1 MADKFFK
8 NFPEIQY
15 RLNDGQ
21 VIYIKDFFRKSKFEQ
36 ENLHRVLNYTY
47 YELDDGD
54 ARPDILATKLYGNS
68 DLHWTFFL
76 VNEIENY
83 YDWYKD
89 FETFEN
95 YINKKYPGQ
104 YAVGSASTNIV
115 SAKSNS
121 ADKTNKFL
129 LGEKVTSVSS
139 EGRVILVEPDKN
151 RIAIEG
157 GEFVDNE
164 AITGKISTKS
174 FTPTSVINQR
184 DGVAYYKKDNL
195 RNNTEV
201 SGYTAVT
208 YYDEEWMNNEAKRN
222 IKIISPG
229 VINSVVKS
237 FEKVML
243 S

>member
-1 MADKFFK
+1 MADKFFQ

-15 RLNDGQ
+15 RLNDGN

-36 ENLHRVLNYTY
+36 ESLHRVLNYTY

-139 EGRVILVEPDKN
+139 EGRVILVEPDSN

-157 GEFVDNE
+157 GEFVANE

-184 DGVAYYKKDNL
+184 DGVAYYKNDNL
-195 RNNTEV
+195 RSNTEV
-201 SGYTAVT
+201 SGYTATT
-208 YYDEEWMNNEAKRN
+208 YYDEEWKKNESKRN

-229 VINSVVKS
+229 IIDSVVKS

>member
-1 MADKFFK
+1 M
-8 NFPEIQY
+8 
-15 RLNDGQ
+15 
-21 VIYIKDFFRKSKFEQ
+21 
-36 ENLHRVLNYTY
+36 
-47 YELDDGD
+47 
-54 ARPDILATKLYGNS
+54 
-68 DLHWTFFL
+68 
-76 VNEIENY
+76 
-83 YDWYKD
+83 
-89 FETFEN
+89 
-95 YINKKYPGQ
+95 
-104 YAVGSASTNIV
+104 
-115 SAKSNS
+115 
-121 ADKTNKFL
+121 FL

-195 RNNTEV
+195 RNNTET

-208 YYDEEWMNNEAKRN
+208 YYDEEWINNEAKRN